1 MRHAKYDGHTVTR
14 ISDTAKTRSGGTVW
28 SSANDGAGSGLA
40 ADTAEKLRTA
50 RAINGVS
57 FDGSADV
64 DLGVVRDNT
73 IVWAAVFGEIS

>member
-1 MRHAKYDGHTVTR
+1 M
-14 ISDTAKTRSGGTVW
+14 
-28 SSANDGAGSGLA
+28 A

-50 RAINGVS
+50 RTINGVS

>member
-1 MRHAKYDGHTVTR
+1 MRHAKYDGHTVIW
-14 ISDTAKTRSGGTVW
+14 ISDTTKTRSGGTVW
-28 SSANDGAGSGLA
+28 SSANDGAGSGMA

-50 RAINGVS
+50 RTINGVS